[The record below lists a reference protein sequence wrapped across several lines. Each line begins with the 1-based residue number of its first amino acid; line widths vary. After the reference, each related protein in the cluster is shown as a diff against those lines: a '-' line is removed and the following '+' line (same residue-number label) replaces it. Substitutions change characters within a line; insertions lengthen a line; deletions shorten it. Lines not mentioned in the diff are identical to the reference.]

1 MNIRKA
7 SLGWYLARTF
17 LLAVPGGMVIGYA
30 VNTFSA
36 NKLLVVLT
44 SGFLAG
50 LLGIAISTR
59 NFRQVIAPMKEV
71 INDLESLA
79 AKSLSGGARSI
90 NTVGEI
96 KQAFREIL
104 DGLTSD
110 LGRISGKIEKT
121 CRELVNYAEL
131 TAEEAAAT
139 ASAVSQVASS
149 SQEVSASAQTIARA
163 SEETAGHALEG
174 SRGLLRLE
182 EQMNAMQRA
191 SAENA
196 TAIQDLTRAAQQVSQ
211 FAEVIRQIAEQTNLL
226 ALTAAIEAARAGQQG
241 KGFAVVAEEV
251 RKLAE
256 QAGSATGKIQELIE
270 LIQRE
275 THRAVQKAGE
285 NINQIRAGLE
295 MVREITGTVEG
306 ITSRM
311 EALAGEVQAV
321 TAAAEEVANSIQHIA
336 GAQERHL
343 ESMEKAKATIREME
357 GLSAELLALSRRFRL
372 DA

>member
-1 MNIRKA
+1 MHLKA
-7 SLGWYLARTF
+7 GLGRYLARTF

-44 SGFLAG
+44 SGLLAG
-50 LLGIAISTR
+50 LLGLAISTR
-59 NFRQVIAPMKEV
+59 NFKQVIAPMKEV
-71 INDLESLA
+71 IGDLESLA
-79 AKSLSGGARSI
+79 AKSLGDSARSI
-90 NTVGEI
+90 NTVLEI
-96 KQAFREIL
+96 KQAFRDIL

-110 LGRISGKIEKT
+110 LSRISGEIEKT
-121 CRELVNYAEL
+121 CRELVDYAEL
-131 TAEEAAAT
+131 TAGEAAAT

-149 SQEVSASAQTIARA
+149 SQEVSASAQIIARA
-163 SEETAGHALEG
+163 SDETASHALEG
-174 SRGLLRLE
+174 SRGLLRIE

-196 TAIQDLTRAAQQVSQ
+196 TAIQDLTRAAQEVAQ
-211 FAEVIRQIAEQTNLL
+211 FAEVIRQIAAQTNLL
-226 ALTAAIEAARAGQQG
+226 ALNAAIEAARAGQQG

-256 QAGSATGKIQELIE
+256 QTGSATAKIQELIE
-270 LIQRE
+270 LIRRE
-275 THRAVQKAGE
+275 TQKAVQSAGQ
-285 NINQIRAGLE
+285 NISQIKAGLE
-295 MVREITGTVEG
+295 MLREITGTMEG

-321 TAAAEEVANSIQHIA
+321 TTAATEVANSIQQIA

-343 ESMEKAKATIREME
+343 ESMEKAKATIRAME
-357 GLSAELLALSRRFRL
+357 RLSAELRKLAQRFRL